1 MISLDSGTLRRHLSE
16 GQVIPAMPLA
26 LNEDRSWSPYHQRA
40 LLRYYAD
47 AGAGGVAVGV
57 HTTQF
62 EIRDPKHGL
71 FEAVLE
77 CCATEVRSR
86 VNPGKSF
93 AMISGICGNT
103 EQAVG
108 EAALARKHGYHAGLL
123 SLSALGQASDRQL
136 VDHCREVASLIPAIG
151 FYLQPGIGG
160 RTYGYRFWRE
170 FAEIDGVL
178 AIKIAPFNRYAT
190 LEVVRAVADSGRED
204 IALYT
209 GNDDNIIHDLITP
222 FPWGNPPRRIVGG
235 LLGQWAVGTRK
246 AVALLEEV
254 KKSDKSAAEW
264 AALNASLTDF
274 NSAIF
279 DPANEF
285 KGCIPGIN
293 EMLRRDGLMPSRR
306 CLDPHEDL
314 SPGQEAELERV
325 IQAYPEWQDTTF
337 IAENLDRWMNL

>member
-1 MISLDSGTLRRHLSE
+1 MIPLDSESLRRHLCE
-16 GQVIPAMPLA
+16 GQVIPAVPLA
-26 LNEDRSWSPYHQRA
+26 LNEDRSWSAFHQCA
-40 LLRYYAD
+40 LVRYYSD
-47 AGAGGVAVGV
+47 AGAGGIAVGV

-62 EIRDPKHGL
+62 EIRDPKHSL
-71 FEAVLE
+71 FETVLE
-77 CCATEVRSR
+77 CCAVEVRSR
-86 VNPGKSF
+86 MNPRNPF
-93 AMISGICGNT
+93 AMISGICGST
-103 EQAVG
+103 EQAVS

-123 SLSALGQASDRQL
+123 SLSALGRAGDRQL
-136 VDHCREVASLIPAIG
+136 LDHCREVASIIPVVG

-190 LEVVRAVADSGRED
+190 LEVIRAVADSGRED

-246 AVALLEEV
+246 AVALLKDV
-254 KKSDKSAAEW
+254 KKGEKSAAEW

-274 NSAIF
+274 NSALF
-279 DPANEF
+279 DPANGF

-293 EMLRRDGLMPSRR
+293 EMLRRDGLLPSRH
-306 CLDPHEDL
+306 CLDPHEVL

-325 IQAYPEWQDTTF
+325 IRAYPEWQDTTF
-337 IAENLDRWMNL
+337 IAENLHRWINP